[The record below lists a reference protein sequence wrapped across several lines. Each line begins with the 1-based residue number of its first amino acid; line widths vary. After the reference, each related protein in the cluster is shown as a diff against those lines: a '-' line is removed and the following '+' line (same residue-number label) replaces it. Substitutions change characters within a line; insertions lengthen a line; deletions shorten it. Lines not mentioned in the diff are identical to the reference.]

1 MLEEKTIKDK
11 KLPMEKQVQETQ
23 RSKKKKYICEKSRKT
38 QFLLKRTMINSLE
51 LALLNR

>member
-23 RSKKKKYICEKSRKT
+23 RSKKKYIYAKNHEKRS
-38 QFLLKRTMINSLE
+38 FC
-51 LALLNR
+51 